1 MVDLWGR
8 AGVTFHVTE
17 EDLAKAN
24 ELNQSDLA
32 NLIGIWI
39 KEGKASFDGEIYFP
53 GIEENK
59 PLKIQ
64 KRIFTFHC
72 T

>member
-17 EDLAKAN
+17 EDLAKQN

-39 KEGKASFDGEIYFP
+39 KEGKGFF
-53 GIEENK
+53 
-59 PLKIQ
+59 
-64 KRIFTFHC
+64 
-72 T
+72 